1 MLTLKETFGGAA
13 VDENLNLAKFHEDLQ
28 TRRSTDKVD
37 LTLKDALTQAWGDDM
52 TPDMFY
58 RQMGIDLKGM
68 TVDKILN
75 TGEMSRW
82 LFPEIIRD
90 AIRIGLLYTPFYSKL
105 IAGEDS
111 INSTGLTMPYMD
123 YRSIDQNLIRL
134 RDVKEGATI
143 TESEV
148 VVWREKQVN
157 ITKKARGLLQT
168 YESLA
173 FVPIDL
179 ASLYFEEL
187 GVRLGADL
195 DASLINVAINGEQA
209 DNSESA
215 PVMGAT
221 TSGTLTYFDIARVW
235 VRFKRIFRNATVMLM
250 SEADAITVLNMQQ
263 FLFIQ
268 YPGGVT
274 QSGVTLNVNTPLP
287 TSQDIYVHNSVPSG
301 TIVFV
306 DVSRM
311 AIQITA
317 QPLLTESDK
326 IIRKQMTETF
336 VSIMTGFAILFKDG
350 RIVLNYNTSLGTNPG
365 PTPIS

>member
-1 MLTLKETFGGAA
+1 MATALKAFKGVAL
-13 VDENLNLAKFHEDLQ
+13 DENLNLEAFHKALQAERQTTKEDI
-28 TRRSTDKVD
+28 
-37 LTLKDALTQAWGDDM
+37 TLKSALEGTFGADM
-52 TPDMFY
+52 TPAAFY
-58 RQMGIDLKGM
+58 DKMGINLKGM

-75 TGEMSRW
+75 TGEMNRW

-123 YRSIDQNLIRL
+123 YRGIDQNQIRL
-134 RDVKEGATI
+134 RDTKEAASI

-157 ITKKARGLLQT
+157 ITKKARGLLQS
-168 YESLA
+168 YESIQ

-179 ASLYFEEL
+179 ATLYFEEL

-195 DASLINVAINGEQA
+195 DSSLISVAINGEQA
-209 DNSESA
+209 DASEAA

-221 TSGTLTYFDIARVW
+221 TANTLTYFDIARVW

-250 SEADAITVLNMQQ
+250 NEADAITVLNMSQ

-287 TSQDIYVHNSVPSG
+287 TSQDIYVHNAVPDK

-326 IIRKQMTETF
+326 IIRRQMTETF
-336 VSIMTGFAILFKDG
+336 VSIMTGFAILFRDG
-350 RIVLNYNTSLGTNPG
+350 RIVLSYGTSLATNPG
-365 PTPIS
+365 PTPIY